1 MELNDYTILSA
12 YVSSE
17 TKIILRFKC
26 GSMEESVY
34 WATKRPLAEQYSMF
48 HWKQLLSVPLNVFPR
63 RLSHFHTTSQEIG
76 ETSAFLNVCFL
87 VAADAESCAVSGV
100 TGVQT
105 ELNGSAGAV
114 LEGMRV

>member
-26 GSMEESVY
+26 VLMEESAY

-48 HWKQLLSVPLNVFPR
+48 H
-63 RLSHFHTTSQEIG
+63 
-76 ETSAFLNVCFL
+76 
-87 VAADAESCAVSGV
+87 
-100 TGVQT
+100 
-105 ELNGSAGAV
+105 
-114 LEGMRV
+114 